1 MMDCWR
7 IFCNFATSFRLSG
20 RRDDLQLTN
29 NNLLINFFLVLIMI
43 EAILKQGNE
52 DPLQEAMAFM
62 AQLMK
67 HFGTI
72 QQALEENVQLK
83 QRVAALESEN
93 AALTETLEQ
102 WKHNDEWSNRVTYD
116 NVVDQIASLEDASK
130 RDDARR
136 MFEALLKKSQVA
148 QFRRDIKKRV
158 KELNEEGDT
167 YSDAQVAEALESLVG
182 KGQVIDAKWKWAAVY
197 WYLRWTCNY
206 PVDVKLAWTDKTKEQ
221 IAAAKG
227 DNGNANPNANPNDN
241 TGGDNQGG
249 GGDSGSI
256 IDGTDEG

>member
-1 MMDCWR
+1 
-7 IFCNFATSFRLSG
+7 
-20 RRDDLQLTN
+20 
-29 NNLLINFFLVLIMI
+29 MI

-136 MFEALLKKSQVA
+136 MFEALLKKSQVT
-148 QFRRDIKKRV
+148 QFRRDIKHRV
-158 KELNEEGDT
+158 KELNEEGDA
-167 YSDAQVAEALESLVG
+167 YNDKQVVQVLEANAG
-182 KGQVIDAKWKWAAVY
+182 KGLVIDAKWKWAGAY
-197 WYLRWTCNY
+197 WLLRWACNY
-206 PVDVKLAWTDKTKEQ
+206 PVDAKEFCLKIRSLKMD
-221 IAAAKG
+221 IAAEYECSYESIRKICTLSFM
-227 DNGNANPNANPNDN
+227 DYDPRRMDSVRVSKND
-241 TGGDNQGG
+241 QGMF
-249 GGDSGSI
+249 SQCREI
-256 IDGTDEG
+256 VLKLVDEFGKTSLPQE